1 MPRIISRSSFPTFL
15 TYALL
20 LAGGLWSTQC
30 STTFEARGCKVDGDC
45 GAQLLCIE
53 PANAKAFCGPVSL
66 APPLRIGMSAAV
78 TGKSSDLGTEM
89 RRGIQLAFDEA
100 NEQGVRGRKLELVF
114 RDDSYDAAQ
123 AENAAKVLLD
133 VQKNDG
139 TPARCPSTS
148 KDVVTGL
155 PDTAVSNAQLTK
167 GPGGVL
173 AMIGNVGTPTMVRA
187 APITVE
193 TQSIFFGAFT
203 GAGRMLRDETAG
215 PCKRFIFNLRASYG
229 QEARATLEFFFNQSK
244 TFDDR
249 FLLSFDQKDSFGQAG
264 YDGLVKAY
272 KDIKATFTAPK
283 SEAEPIARF
292 RYVKDDENSPPEQ
305 AVLVQAYLA
314 GLLRAQ
320 TGPITVGIL
329 MTDTYG
335 PAAKFITL
343 LKNWQYATDA
353 EQTEL
358 KKADRL
364 TLLFSNVSFVGP
376 NTLALRL
383 KDAGTVPSATGP
395 KPYTENVYVS
405 QVVPNYQTE
414 TSDTILRYRK
424 RLEGTSAQPTF
435 TSLEG
440 YLAGRVFTAGL
451 AAHKGPYTSE
461 ALVETFE
468 KLTPLGL
475 GLGASEGFSATN
487 HQYSKSVY
495 GTGIAPDGSFR
506 NRYFWSDGSPV
517 QIFE

>member
-1 MPRIISRSSFPTFL
+1 MTDFCLVL
-15 TYALL
+15 T
-20 LAGGLWSTQC
+20 
-30 STTFEARGCKVDGDC
+30 
-45 GAQLLCIE
+45 
-53 PANAKAFCGPVSL
+53 
-66 APPLRIGMSAAV
+66 
-78 TGKSSDLGTEM
+78 
-89 RRGIQLAFDEA
+89 
-100 NEQGVRGRKLELVF
+100 RKT
-114 RDDSYDAAQ
+114 
-123 AENAAKVLLD
+123 LLD
-133 VQKNDG
+133 K
-139 TPARCPSTS
+139 
-148 KDVVTGL
+148 
-155 PDTAVSNAQLTK
+155 
-167 GPGGVL
+167 
-173 AMIGNVGTPTMVRA
+173 
-187 APITVE
+187 
-193 TQSIFFGAFT
+193 
-203 GAGRMLRDETAG
+203 
-215 PCKRFIFNLRASYG
+215 
-229 QEARATLEFFFNQSK
+229 
-244 TFDDR
+244 
-249 FLLSFDQKDSFGQAG
+249 G

-272 KDIKATFTAPK
+272 KDIKTSFTAPK
-283 SEAEPIARF
+283 TEAEPIARF

-305 AVLVQAYLA
+305 AALVQTYIA
-314 GLLRAQ
+314 GLLRTQ
-320 TGPITVGIL
+320 PGPITVGIL

-364 TLLFSNVSFVGP
+364 TIIYSNVSFVGP

-383 KDAGTVPSATGP
+383 KDAGTVPSAAGP
-395 KPYTENVYVS
+395 KSYTENVYVS

-451 AAHKGPYTSE
+451 AAHKGAYTSE

-468 KLTPLGL
+468 TLAPLGL
-475 GLGASEGFSATN
+475 GLGASEGFSQAN

-495 GTGIAPDGSFR
+495 GTGIAPDGTFR